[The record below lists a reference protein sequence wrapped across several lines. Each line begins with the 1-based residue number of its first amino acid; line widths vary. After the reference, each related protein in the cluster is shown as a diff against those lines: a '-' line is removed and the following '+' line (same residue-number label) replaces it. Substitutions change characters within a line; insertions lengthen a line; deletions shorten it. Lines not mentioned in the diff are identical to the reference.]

1 MVDPCTS
8 MENWIVKETSM
19 VKLWLQS
26 ILELLGNVVMANFL
40 LGGQGYIFEKKRLNT
55 NQSYNARTLSSTKKH
70 LGHQRDP

>member
-1 MVDPCTS
+1 
-8 MENWIVKETSM
+8 M

-55 NQSYNARTLSSTKKH
+55 NQSYNAQNTK
-70 LGHQRDP
+70 